1 MGWGRI
7 RIGGP
12 WGVFWEP
19 GPSEK
24 KNRQIPDGVFLFEC
38 RCLGFVWFLLGGV
51 LGRYWGHIGGPWG
64 VFWEPPPLNKQKPDK
79 SQTGCFCLS
88 VVVWDLSGSFW
99 GGHWEVLGT
108 HWGSVGGRLGAWAPP
123 QKPTQIAEGVS
134 LFECR
139 REFCEPQSLYKWGLM
154 FSKNAG
160 CVSGELG
167 E

>member
-1 MGWGRI
+1 MGYFFECRRLGLVRFFFGGVLGMSWGHI

-24 KNRQIPDGVFLFEC
+24 KTRQIPDGVFLFEC

-64 VFWEPPPLNKQKPDK
+64 VFWEPPPPQQTKTRQIPD
-79 SQTGCFCLS
+79 
-88 VVVWDLSGSFW
+88 
-99 GGHWEVLGT
+99 
-108 HWGSVGGRLGAWAPP
+108 
-123 QKPTQIAEGVS
+123 GVF

-139 REFCEPQSLYKWGLM
+139 RLGFVWFFLGGSLGGTGDALGVRGGSGVVWEPGSPQKTHTNRRG
-154 FSKNAG
+154 G
-160 CVSGELG
+160 VIV
-167 E
+167 

>member
-1 MGWGRI
+1 MGYFFECRRLGLVRFFLG
-7 RIGGP
+7 GGP
-12 WGVFWEP
+12 WDELGTHTHWGSVGGVLGAWPLRE
-19 GPSEK
+19 

-108 HWGSVGGRLGAWAPP
+108 HWGSVGGRGSSGSLGPP
-123 QKPTQIAEGVS
+123 PKTHTNRRGGVI
-134 LFECR
+134 
-139 REFCEPQSLYKWGLM
+139 
-154 FSKNAG
+154 
-160 CVSGELG
+160 V
-167 E
+167 